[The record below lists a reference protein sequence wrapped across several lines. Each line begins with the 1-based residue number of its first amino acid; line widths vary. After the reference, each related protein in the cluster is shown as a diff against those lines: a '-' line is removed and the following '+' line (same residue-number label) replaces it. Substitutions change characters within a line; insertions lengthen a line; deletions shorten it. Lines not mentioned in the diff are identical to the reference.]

1 MYTRLRGELRRL
13 KHRES
18 KLSTRDSKKTAQA
31 QVYKQLPR
39 WTKDVDLFK
48 KDFVFVPINESL
60 HWTLVLIYKPGLW
73 IEQQRAASVFPE
85 PVCVDGA
92 SLDKAASAQSSD
104 KAASAQSN
112 GQQPRIF
119 YLDSLGGSKD
129 EAFEILKTYL
139 GLEYEHKHKT
149 IEAPAEQHSVHGE
162 PQLQSAATER
172 FDQLKAAEVEVP
184 HQNNGYDCGL
194 YMLKFIHLIAEHQ
207 PDFSDE
213 ETPRWASHPEIGF
226 RRGEI
231 TELRRRMAKDIR
243 EMARLRVP

>member
-1 MYTRLRGELRRL
+1 MLPVPEKLPDVEGNSISQGLRLCSLRL
-13 KHRES
+13 
-18 KLSTRDSKKTAQA
+18 
-31 QVYKQLPR
+31 VP
-39 WTKDVDLFK
+39 
-48 KDFVFVPINESL
+48 VFD
-60 HWTLVLIYKPGLW
+60 
-73 IEQQRAASVFPE
+73 RA
-85 PVCVDGA
+85 
-92 SLDKAASAQSSD
+92 
-104 KAASAQSN
+104 
-112 GQQPRIF
+112 RR
-119 YLDSLGGSKD
+119 GSKD

>member
-1 MYTRLRGELRRL
+1 MYTKFRDDFRRCL
-13 KHRES
+13 ERRES
-18 KLSTRDSKKTAQA
+18 ERHRSKKAAQA
-31 QVYKQLPR
+31 QAYKQVSR

-73 IEQQRAASVFPE
+73 IEQQRDAVM
-85 PVCVDGA
+85 G
-92 SLDKAASAQSSD
+92 D

-129 EAFEILKTYL
+129 EAFELLKTYL
-139 GLEYEHKHKT
+139 GFEYEHKHKPT
-149 IEAPAEQHSVHGE
+149 KAPAKQHGVHGE

-172 FDQLKAAEVEVP
+172 FDQLKTAVVKVP
-184 HQNNGYDCGL
+184 RQNNGVDCGV

-207 PDFSDE
+207 PDFSDQ

-226 RRGEI
+226 RGGEI